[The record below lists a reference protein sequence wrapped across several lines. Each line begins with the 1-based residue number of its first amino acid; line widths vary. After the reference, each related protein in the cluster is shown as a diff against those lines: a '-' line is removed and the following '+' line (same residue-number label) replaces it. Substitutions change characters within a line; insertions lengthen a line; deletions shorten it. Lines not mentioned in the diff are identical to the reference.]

1 MYPTYFK
8 FECVTQIA
16 IAFGKCLFIIYV
28 NIDLLSGFL
37 VISPR
42 FTCIFPNFPAL
53 KSVRIV
59 RDFSGDAE
67 D

>member
-1 MYPTYFK
+1 MYPTYFN
-8 FECVTQIA
+8 FERVTQLA
-16 IAFGKCLFIIYV
+16 LAFGKCLFVIYV

-37 VISPR
+37 VISPK
-42 FTCIFPNFPAL
+42 FTYICPNVSAL

-59 RDFSGDAE
+59 LDFSRDAE